1 MKQAGERIAAGNT
14 SAIIGGEGVD
24 DPPAGRIAAIIGA
37 LRHSPAATV
46 TFSRYALHR
55 FNRDGCFAAA
65 GALSYTSLVSLVPLG
80 VIALGILSAFPNFAT
95 LRQDLLAFIFRN
107 FVPQISEQAAWWFEY
122 FAASAT
128 QATAIGIV
136 GIGATGIL
144 LLVTVEDQLNLLW
157 RVPAPRPWSQRVVAY
172 WTLMTLGPL
181 LVGMSLTLSTY
192 LDTAARRAGIDPEA
206 LAQLASTWPHF
217 LARFLPWLLEMTA
230 CTLLYCLIPNCAVRW
245 RDGALGAA
253 VAAIAIEIL
262 KIGFSIYIA
271 NFASYQ
277 TVYGAIAAIPI
288 FLLWMYVSWLA
299 VLLGAVVAANLPT
312 WRVDERLAHLSSG
325 GVRLGFSLAL
335 IAVLA
340 RAQLRGA
347 TCRTASLATELGVPT
362 SVVDEHLQR
371 LARAGF
377 TAPTQ
382 NGGWVL
388 AWSPESATL
397 HDLYLALGL
406 PLAGTWLARPLA
418 PWQMQVAPAMDRI
431 VKAEAAAM
439 RVTLAVILAE
449 IRNPLPVAGAPS
461 RGDALRAVAEHDGSE

>member
-1 MKQAGERIAAGNT
+1 MKGPHDVAGEFGMGRGMVGGMT
-14 SAIIGGEGVD
+14 GWREAIS
-24 DPPAGRIAAIIGA
+24 GA
-37 LRHSPAATV
+37 LRSRLAATV
-46 TFSRYALHR
+46 TFCRYALHR

-95 LRQDLLAFIFRN
+95 LREELLDFVFRN
-107 FVPQISEQAAWWFEY
+107 FVPQISEQASWWFQY

-157 RVPAPRPWSQRVVAY
+157 RVPVPRPWSQRVVAY

-192 LDTAARRAGIDPEA
+192 LDTAARRAGFDPEA
-206 LAQLASTWPHF
+206 LAQLASWWPHY
-217 LARFLPWLLEMTA
+217 LARLVPWLLEMIA

-253 VAAIAIEIL
+253 VAAVAIEIL
-262 KIGFSIYIA
+262 KIGFAFYISTMT
-271 NFASYQ
+271 SYQ

-288 FLLWMYVSWLA
+288 FLLWMYVSWVA
-299 VLLGAVVAANLPT
+299 VLLGAVVAANLAT
-312 WRVDERLAHLSSG
+312 WRVDERLAHLTSG

-340 RAQLRGA
+340 RAQRRGE
-347 TCRTASLATELGVPT
+347 TCRTLTLAAELRVPT
-362 SVVDEHLQR
+362 STVDEHLQR

-382 NGGWVL
+382 DGGWVL
-388 AWSPESATL
+388 AWSPETATL
-397 HDLYLALGL
+397 HDLYLALDL

-418 PWQMQVAPAMDRI
+418 PWQMQVAPAMERI

-439 RVTLAVILAE
+439 QVTLAAILAD
-449 IRNPLPVAGAPS
+449 IRPPVALPGALP
-461 RGDALRAVAEHDGSE
+461 GAMPGAVQVRAVAERNASE

>member
-1 MKQAGERIAAGNT
+1 MKQAVDRGSPGIADRVDNGVGMDGRRV
-14 SAIIGGEGVD
+14 GG
-24 DPPAGRIAAIIGA
+24 IAAIIDA
-37 LRHSPAATV
+37 LRAGGAATV
-46 TFSRYALHR
+46 TFTRYALHR
-55 FNRDGCFAAA
+55 FSRDGCFAAA

-157 RVPAPRPWSQRVVAY
+157 RVPVPRPWSQRVVAY

-192 LDTAARRAGIDPEA
+192 LDTAARRAGFDPEA
-206 LAQLASTWPHF
+206 LAQLASFWPHF
-217 LARFLPWLLEMTA
+217 VARLVPWLLELIA

-253 VAAIAIEIL
+253 VAAVAIEIL
-262 KIGFSIYIA
+262 KIGFAIYIST
-271 NFASYQ
+271 FASYQ

-312 WRVDERLAHLSSG
+312 WRVDERLAHLTSG

-335 IAVLA
+335 IAALA

-347 TCRTASLATELGVPT
+347 TCRTAALAAELGVPT
-362 SVVDEHLQR
+362 SVVDEHLQC

-382 NGGWVL
+382 DGGWVL
-388 AWSPESATL
+388 AWSPETATL

-406 PLAGTWLARPLA
+406 PLAGSWLARPLA
-418 PWQMQVAPAMDRI
+418 PWQVQVAPAMERI
-431 VKAEAAAM
+431 VKAEGAAM

-449 IRNPLPVAGAPS
+449 IRTPHRRS
-461 RGDALRAVAEHDGSE
+461 